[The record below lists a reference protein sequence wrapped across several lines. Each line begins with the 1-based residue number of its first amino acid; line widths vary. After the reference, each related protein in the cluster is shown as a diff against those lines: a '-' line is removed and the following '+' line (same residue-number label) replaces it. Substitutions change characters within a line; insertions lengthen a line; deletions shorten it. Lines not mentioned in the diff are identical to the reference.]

1 MRAALLA
8 FAFVCATA
16 TGASAQV
23 FAGNW
28 ECQADGVQAGL
39 LTIYGPS
46 YIYTSPVFE
55 DPLSGGGNVT
65 GYSDGVTF
73 NDGPLVTNLG
83 LAAGRLVP
91 NDTGRGQMQLESQT
105 AVLLTCFAM

>member
-1 MRAALLA
+1 MRAALVVLA
-8 FAFVCATA
+8 LACATA
-16 TGASAQV
+16 TPASAQV

-28 ECQADGVQAGL
+28 ECQAGGVQAGL

-46 YIYTSPVFE
+46 YIYTSPVFS
-55 DPLSGGGNVT
+55 DPLSGGGTVT

-83 LAAGRLVP
+83 LAAGRLIP
-91 NDTGRGQMQLESQT
+91 GDSGRGQMQLESQT
-105 AVLLTCFAM
+105 AVVLNCFAM